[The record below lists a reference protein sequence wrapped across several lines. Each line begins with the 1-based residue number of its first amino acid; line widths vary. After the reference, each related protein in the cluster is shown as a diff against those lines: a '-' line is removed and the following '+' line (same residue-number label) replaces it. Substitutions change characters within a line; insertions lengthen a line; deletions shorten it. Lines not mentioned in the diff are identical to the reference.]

1 MHGGGGGG
9 LHGQM
14 YTVCTG
20 GGGGGGLHGQMET
33 ATQIVQLSRIAMK
46 PAMAALITVFRLRVY
61 YKLIFHCLVPNIG
74 RFLKPRG

>member
-1 MHGGGGGG
+1 MHEGGGGAAWPD
-9 LHGQM
+9 
-14 YTVCTG
+14 VCTGG